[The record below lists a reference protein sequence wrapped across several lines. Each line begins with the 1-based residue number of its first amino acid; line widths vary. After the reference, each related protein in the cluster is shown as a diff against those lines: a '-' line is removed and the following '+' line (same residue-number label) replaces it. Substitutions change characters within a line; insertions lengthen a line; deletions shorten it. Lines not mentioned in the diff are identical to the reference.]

1 MLTARRSLVIVAYA
15 GLLILTV
22 WGKVASDIYSLPAP
36 DSAFFLAEFMIVIFL
51 IEASLRTLNFE
62 TVYRPLKNKTDDL
75 SLAARVQ
82 VKDWVMKQISNLG
95 QLTLVGFGLSLG
107 LVLVGTVV
115 SVSFNQLAFSG
126 ALVLAVVVV
135 LMLLLTY
142 RREPEVRKRS

>member
-1 MLTARRSLVIVAYA
+1 MIFAYA
-15 GLLILTV
+15 SLLILTV

-36 DSAFFLAEFMIVIFL
+36 DSALFLAEFMLVIFL
-51 IEASLRTLNFE
+51 MEASLRTISFE
-62 TVYRPLKNKTDDL
+62 TVHRPLKKKTDDL

-82 VKDWVMKQISNLG
+82 VNNWLVKQISSLG
-95 QLTLVGFGLSLG
+95 QLTLAGFGLALG

-142 RREPEVRKRS
+142 RREPEVRKRSRTVS